1 MREPERQ
8 KWIHGGKA
16 GRKENDINR
25 KCRERI
31 HDKIRFAV
39 VVVVCLFSFK
49 FHRLSWVTETES
61 SDPHPNPYISKVM
74 QNAAVARSISSRG
87 WVTCG

>member
-39 VVVVCLFSFK
+39 VVVVVVVCLFSFK
-49 FHRLSWVTETES
+49 FHRLL
-61 SDPHPNPYISKVM
+61 
-74 QNAAVARSISSRG
+74 G
-87 WVTCG
+87 

>member
-31 HDKIRFAV
+31 HDKIRFAAV

-49 FHRLSWVTETES
+49 FHRLL
-61 SDPHPNPYISKVM
+61 
-74 QNAAVARSISSRG
+74 G
-87 WVTCG
+87 

>member
-31 HDKIRFAV
+31 HDKIRFVVVV

-49 FHRLSWVTETES
+49 FHRLLG
-61 SDPHPNPYISKVM
+61 DKN
-74 QNAAVARSISSRG
+74 
-87 WVTCG
+87 

>member
-16 GRKENDINR
+16 VRKENDINR

-39 VVVVCLFSFK
+39 VVVVVVVVVVSFK
-49 FHRLSWVTETES
+49 FHRLLG
-61 SDPHPNPYISKVM
+61 DKN
-74 QNAAVARSISSRG
+74 
-87 WVTCG
+87 

>member
-39 VVVVCLFSFK
+39 VVVVVVVVVVSFK
-49 FHRLSWVTETES
+49 FHRLLG
-61 SDPHPNPYISKVM
+61 DKN
-74 QNAAVARSISSRG
+74 
-87 WVTCG
+87 

>member
-1 MREPERQ
+1 M
-8 KWIHGGKA
+8 GKEKEKME
-16 GRKENDINR
+16 KENDINR

-49 FHRLSWVTETES
+49 FHRLLG
-61 SDPHPNPYISKVM
+61 DRN
-74 QNAAVARSISSRG
+74 
-87 WVTCG
+87 

>member
-8 KWIHGGKA
+8 KWIHAGKA
-16 GRKENDINR
+16 RRKENDINR

-31 HDKIRFAV
+31 HDKISFVVV

-49 FHRLSWVTETES
+49 FHRLL
-61 SDPHPNPYISKVM
+61 
-74 QNAAVARSISSRG
+74 G
-87 WVTCG
+87 